1 MLPCWPLQS
10 LYKNEGKLFFFFEIP
25 ALFYL
30 VNEEIQCGKI
40 QTITCS
46 ILNFSNRFPLNWLV
60 CNIKRQEF
68 FFFQIS
74 VILNLSLIFFQIK
87 LLVVQAIVPID
98 GSILAQ
104 FTVCIDLSKN
114 RKPI

>member
-1 MLPCWPLQS
+1 MPIKFWRIPFHCYQS
-10 LYKNEGKLFFFFEIP
+10 GGGSRFYRYFDDVTILFR
-25 ALFYL
+25 
-30 VNEEIQCGKI
+30 
-40 QTITCS
+40 
-46 ILNFSNRFPLNWLV
+46 ILHLSEDLILWLSY
-60 CNIKRQEF
+60 
-68 FFFQIS
+68 S